1 MQLGLPTSRRGL
13 EMFQNYGSSP
23 DDGAQ
28 FTWKKRQSHESDLLL
43 FLAALNGGISTY
55 RPMEASPCDTKNM
68 VAFCQRRDF
77 HQIPSELYPTV
88 RKIDLSE
95 NKLQNITKT
104 PLAFYT
110 SLWYLDLS
118 SNRISYIEPG
128 IFSDM
133 TSLVEI
139 SLANNQLYQLAQH
152 NLWVGLL
159 PQVRKL
165 DLSHNS
171 LYNGMAQ
178 RFLHQ
183 APSLEY
189 LSLAKNSITEIS
201 WSTFQG
207 SPRLVEVDL
216 HSNMIMEIEEGAF
229 EMLSHLSTLNLSMNS
244 LTCIAG
250 FSLKQL
256 QVLDLSRNSIETFHS
271 TESKEEFNLVWLDLS
286 ENKLLRFPV
295 LPQANKL
302 SYLNLS
308 KNIMQFLVDSPS
320 DDLDYDWSDVPFAL
334 QAPNPTSNKS
344 SPSLSQLLYLDLSY
358 NEIKSLPPKF
368 FASMSTLQF
377 LNLSKNCLQ
386 SFVASS
392 ELVSLVILDLSSNS
406 LQNLEFDADA
416 LSNLR
421 ELYLQENHLQ
431 GLRSDIF
438 ASLSQISLLNLRRNR
453 FRLCS
458 LYSGLAK
465 RRLAGEEDGCVSFVN
480 LPELRYLILADN
492 HLRSL
497 PLYVFHQTQ
506 LTMLDLSINRG
517 LQIEAKSLSGLE
529 NSLTHLDLHSN
540 GMTTLNIDLPH
551 FTRLRYLNLSDNQ
564 LSWLPAWSEDCCVLE
579 ILDLR
584 NNSFSSL
591 KSSEIPALENTLQN
605 LYLAGNPLSC
615 CGNIWLSHMI
625 HRATVAIANVDLLKC
640 QYAKSFG
647 YDGEMAVRNIKPEDC
662 EKEDLKKMSVLIL
675 LVALLALSL
684 IVIGVGLFCCYR
696 RHKFGRQF
704 KV

>member
-1 MQLGLPTSRRGL
+1 
-13 EMFQNYGSSP
+13 
-23 DDGAQ
+23 
-28 FTWKKRQSHESDLLL
+28 
-43 FLAALNGGISTY
+43 
-55 RPMEASPCDTKNM
+55 M
-68 VAFCQRRDF
+68 VAFCKRKDF
-77 HQIPSELYPTV
+77 HQVPSELHPNI

-95 NKLQNITKT
+95 NNLQNITKM
-104 PLAFYT
+104 PLTFYT
-110 SLWYLDLS
+110 FLRYLDLS

-133 TSLVEI
+133 MNLVEI
-139 SLANNQLYQLAQH
+139 NLANNQLYRLAQH

-171 LYNGMAQ
+171 LYNGMARQ
-178 RFLHQ
+178 FLQQ

-189 LSLAKNSITEIS
+189 LSLAENSITEIS
-201 WSTFQG
+201 WRTFQG
-207 SPRLVEVDL
+207 SPRLIEVDL

-229 EMLSHLSTLNLSMNS
+229 EVLSHLSTLNLSMNS

-286 ENKLLRFPV
+286 ENKLLRFPL
-295 LPQANKL
+295 LPQENKL
-302 SYLNLS
+302 AYLNLS
-308 KNIMQFLVDSPS
+308 KNIMQFMVDSPN
-320 DDLDYDWSDVPFAL
+320 DDLDYDWLDVPFDL
-334 QAPNPTSNKS
+334 QALSPQSNES
-344 SPSLSQLLYLDLSY
+344 SPSLSRLLYLDLSY

-368 FASMSTLQF
+368 FASMTALQF

-386 SFVASS
+386 TFSASS
-392 ELVSLVILDLSSNS
+392 ELISLVILDLSSNS
-406 LQNLEFDADA
+406 LQNLELDASV
-416 LSNLR
+416 LSDLR
-421 ELYLQENHLQ
+421 ELYLQENSLQ

-438 ASLSQISLLNLRRNR
+438 ASLPQIRLLNLRRNHL
-453 FRLCS
+453 RLCS
-458 LYSGLAK
+458 LYSGLA
-465 RRLAGEEDGCVSFVN
+465 RRKLAGKEDGCVSFVN

-492 HLRSL
+492 HLQSL
-497 PLYVFHQTQ
+497 PQYVFHQTQ
-506 LTMLDLSINRG
+506 LTLLDLSTNRG

-529 NSLTHLDLHSN
+529 FSLEHLDLHGN
-540 GMTTLNIDLPH
+540 TMMTLNINLPR
-551 FTRLRYLNLSDNQ
+551 FTRLRYLNLSDNR
-564 LSWLPAWSEDCCVLE
+564 LSWLPAWSEDCCILE
-579 ILDLR
+579 ILDLQ

-591 KSSEIPALENTLQN
+591 KSSEIPALEKTLQN

-625 HRATVAIANVDLLKC
+625 QRATVEIPSIDLVKC

-675 LVALLALSL
+675 LVVVLALSL

-696 RHKFGRQF
+696 RHTFGRHF